1 MDDFKVVVDMTKEQ
15 VDKSTASKRTIRRK
29 MDKWFWFKFACL
41 MISLIF
47 FIVFIIK
54 LCLFASLDPVP
65 SNVTMHMASTIIGTF
80 GWLIGII
87 ITIFIYWIASLV
99 REFNSRKK

>member
-1 MDDFKVVVDMTKEQ
+1 MDEFKVVVDMTKEQ
-15 VDKSTASKRTIRRK
+15 TDKSTASKRIIRRK

-47 FIVFIIK
+47 FIIFIIK
-54 LCLFASLDPVP
+54 LCLFASLDPMP
-65 SNVTMHMASTIIGTF
+65 ISDLDHMASTIIGTF

-87 ITIFIYWIASLV
+87 VTSFIYLIASLV
-99 REFNSRKK
+99 REFNSQKK